1 MENGEVEIMC
11 NIEKE
16 VVERLFSMQDLDYK
30 SFHGKLIPNV
40 DEEAIIGVRTPA
52 LRKYAKE
59 FAKTDHAK
67 EFIKI
72 LPHKYYEENNLHAFV
87 LEQIKDFDTCVEEV
101 ERFLPYVDNWATCDM
116 MAPKVFQKNL
126 PQLLEKIRVWIKAD
140 DTYTVRFAIEML
152 MKYFLDDAFD
162 IVYPK
167 MVAAVKSEE
176 YYINMMIAWY
186 FATALAKQYESIL
199 PFIENKMLEP
209 WTHNKAIQKAIE
221 SRRVSEEQKSYLRKL
236 KIK

>member
-1 MENGEVEIMC
+1 MC

-16 VVERLFSMQDLDYK
+16 VQEQLFSMQDLDYK
-30 SFHGKLIPNV
+30 AFHAKLIPNIS
-40 DEEAIIGVRTPA
+40 EEVIIGVRTPA
-52 LRKYAKE
+52 LRKFAKE
-59 FAKTDHAK
+59 FSKTEEAK
-67 EFIKI
+67 EFIRI
-72 LPHKYYEENNLHAFV
+72 LPHKYYEENNLHGFL
-87 LEQIKDFDTCVEEV
+87 LEKIKDFDECIGEV

-126 PQLLEKIRVWIKAD
+126 PKLLEKIKVWIKAD

-152 MKYFLDDAFD
+152 MKYFLDDEYD
-162 IVYPK
+162 VKYPQ
-167 MVAAVKSEE
+167 MVSKVKSEE

-186 FATALAKQYESIL
+186 FATALAKQYNSIL
-199 PFIENKMLEP
+199 PFIENKKLET

-221 SRRVSEEQKSYLRKL
+221 SRRVSQEQKDYLRTL

>member
-1 MENGEVEIMC
+1 MC

-40 DEEAIIGVRTPA
+40 DEKAIIGVRTPE

-87 LEQIKDFDTCVEEV
+87 LEQIKDFDTCVEQV

-116 MAPKVFQKNL
+116 MTPKVFQKNL
-126 PQLLEKIRVWIKAD
+126 PQLLEKIRVWIKAE

-162 IVYPK
+162 VIYPK
-167 MVAAVKSEE
+167 MVAEVKSEE

>member
-1 MENGEVEIMC
+1 MN

-16 VVERLFSMQDLDYK
+16 VTDKLFSMQDLDYK
-30 SFHGKLIPNV
+30 SFHAKLIPNV
-40 DEEAIIGVRTPA
+40 DEKVIIGVRTPE

-59 FAKTDHAK
+59 FAKTGAAK

-116 MAPKVFQKNL
+116 MAPKVFKKKL
-126 PQLLEKIRVWIKAD
+126 PQLLEKIKVWIQAD

-162 IVYPK
+162 VIYPK
-167 MVAAVKSEE
+167 MVAEVKSEE

-186 FATALAKQYESIL
+186 FATALAKQYDSIL
-199 PFIENKMLEP
+199 PLIENKKLES

-221 SRRVSEEQKSYLRKL
+221 SRRVSQEQKDYLRTL

>member
-1 MENGEVEIMC
+1 MC

-40 DEEAIIGVRTPA
+40 DEKAIIGVRTPE

-87 LEQIKDFDTCVEEV
+87 LEQIKDFDTCVEQV

-116 MAPKVFQKNL
+116 MTPKVFKKNL
-126 PQLLEKIRVWIKAD
+126 PQLLEKVRVWIKAD

-162 IVYPK
+162 VIYPK
-167 MVAAVKSEE
+167 MVAEVKSEE

>member
-40 DEEAIIGVRTPA
+40 DEKAIIGVRTPE

-87 LEQIKDFDTCVEEV
+87 LEQIKDFDTCVEQV

-116 MAPKVFQKNL
+116 MTPKVFKKNL
-126 PQLLEKIRVWIKAD
+126 PQLLEKVRVWIKAD

-162 IVYPK
+162 VIYPK
-167 MVAAVKSEE
+167 MVAEVKSEE

>member
-40 DEEAIIGVRTPA
+40 DEKAIIGVRTPE

-72 LPHKYYEENNLHAFV
+72 L
-87 LEQIKDFDTCVEEV
+87 
-101 ERFLPYVDNWATCDM
+101 
-116 MAPKVFQKNL
+116 
-126 PQLLEKIRVWIKAD
+126 
-140 DTYTVRFAIEML
+140 
-152 MKYFLDDAFD
+152 
-162 IVYPK
+162 
-167 MVAAVKSEE
+167 
-176 YYINMMIAWY
+176 
-186 FATALAKQYESIL
+186 IL
-199 PFIENKMLEP
+199 
-209 WTHNKAIQKAIE
+209 
-221 SRRVSEEQKSYLRKL
+221 
-236 KIK
+236 